1 MGRGRKRRLST
12 EEELQVTEFLE
23 TNQSKKPEKKTSLAR
38 GFVARTDKQAE
49 LVTSIEENEITIAI
63 GPSGTGKTFAAVAT
77 ALSLLNQGYENIVLV
92 KSVTTLPGE
101 EIGFLK
107 GSLSE
112 KLDPFMMSFTWNI
125 DKVGGKDTS
134 KKLMEQ
140 NIIQVLPLAYIRGL
154 SIDNSVVIID
164 ESQNLTR
171 HAFKS
176 IMTRIGTNSKY
187 VFLGDIEQI
196 DRKKQSESCL
206 AEVLDIFRDEDYIG
220 TVEFLDE
227 DCVRNPLIPKIL
239 DKLREKGI

>member
-1 MGRGRKRRLST
+1 MGRGRKRRLSA
-12 EEELQVTEFLE
+12 EDELLVTEFIE
-23 TNQSKKPEKKTSLAR
+23 TSQVKKPEKKNSFAR

-63 GPSGTGKTFAAVAT
+63 GPSGTGKTFAAVAA
-77 ALSLLNQGYENIVLV
+77 ALSLLNQGFDNIMLV

-107 GSLSE
+107 GQLAE
-112 KLDPFMMSFTWNI
+112 KMEPFMMSFTWNI

-134 KKLMEQ
+134 KKLMETGVL
-140 NIIQVLPLAYIRGL
+140 QVLPLAFIRGL
-154 SIDNSVVIID
+154 SIDNSIVIID

-176 IMTRIGTNSKY
+176 IMTRIGENSKY
-187 VFLGDIEQI
+187 IFLGDIEQI

-206 AEVLDIFRDEDYIG
+206 AEVLDIFKDEDFIG
-220 TVEFLDE
+220 TIEFTDE

-239 DKLREKGI
+239 EKLRERGI

>member
-23 TNQSKKPEKKTSLAR
+23 TNPVKKPEKKTSLAR
-38 GFVARTDKQAE
+38 GFIARTDKQAE

-77 ALSLLNQGYENIVLV
+77 ALSLLDQGYENIMLV

-140 NIIQVLPLAYIRGL
+140 NVIQVLPLAYIRGL
-154 SIDNSVVIID
+154 SIDNSIVIID

-176 IMTRIGTNSKY
+176 IMTRIGENSKY
-187 VFLGDIEQI
+187 VFLGDVEQI

-206 AEVLDIFRDEDYIG
+206 AEVLDIFKDEDFIG
-220 TVEFLDE
+220 TIEFSDD
-227 DCVRNPLIPKIL
+227 DCVRNPLIPRIL
-239 DKLREKGI
+239 EKLRERGI

>member
-23 TNQSKKPEKKTSLAR
+23 TNQVKKPEKKTSLAR

-49 LVTSIEENEITIAI
+49 LIQSIEENEVTIAI
-63 GPSGTGKTFAAVAT
+63 GSAGSGKTICAVAT
-77 ALSLLNQGYENIVLV
+77 ALSLLNQGFDNIILI

-101 EIGFLK
+101 ELGHLP
-107 GSLSE
+107 GSMND
-112 KLDPFMMSFTWNI
+112 KMDPFMMSFTWNI
-125 DKVGGKDTS
+125 DKVAGKDTS
-134 KKLMEQ
+134 KNLIEKR
-140 NIIQVLPLAYIRGL
+140 IIQVLPLAYIRGL
-154 SIDNSVVIID
+154 SIDNSVVICD
-164 ESQNLTR
+164 EAQNFSK
-171 HAFKS
+171 HIFKS
-176 IMTRIGTNSKY
+176 VITRIGTNSKY
-187 VFLGDIEQI
+187 VFLGDVEQI

-239 DKLREKGI
+239 EKLREKGI

>member
-23 TNQSKKPEKKTSLAR
+23 TNQVKKPEKKTSLAR

-49 LVTSIEENEITIAI
+49 LVTSIEENEVTIAI
-63 GPSGTGKTFAAVAT
+63 GSAGSGKTYAAVAT
-77 ALSLLNQGYENIVLV
+77 ALSLLNQGYEHIMLV

-101 EIGFLK
+101 EVGYLK

-134 KKLMEQ
+134 KNLIEKGV
-140 NIIQVLPLAYIRGL
+140 IQVLPLAYIRGL
-154 SIDNSVVIID
+154 SIDNSIVICD
-164 ESQNLTR
+164 EAQNFSK
-171 HAFKS
+171 HIFKS
-176 IMTRIGTNSKY
+176 LITRIGENSKY
-187 VFLGDIEQI
+187 VFLGDVEQI

-206 AEVLDIFRDEDYIG
+206 AEVLDIFKDEDYIG

-239 DKLREKGI
+239 EKLRERGI